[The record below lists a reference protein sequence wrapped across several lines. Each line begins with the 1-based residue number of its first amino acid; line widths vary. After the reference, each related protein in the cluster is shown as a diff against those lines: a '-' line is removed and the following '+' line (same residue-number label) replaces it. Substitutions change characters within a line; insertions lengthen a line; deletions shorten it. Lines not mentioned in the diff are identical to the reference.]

1 MSYVQQKLTDSLQ
14 EFPSILK
21 QTKCPDVYNL
31 KTLFTHQFFEE
42 FKSLVNS
49 EFKRKPPDTHS
60 INLRDIGFSENWQ
73 SIVSF
78 FILPWLH
85 RYFTG
90 VLIDFP
96 EGDFIIRKY
105 SFSDKNDFKSDIA
118 DSDHELNILVPLSSD
133 GEITF
138 ERYASI
144 FPQD

>member
-1 MSYVQQKLTDSLQ
+1 M
-14 EFPSILK
+14 
-21 QTKCPDVYNL
+21 

-49 EFKRKPPDTHS
+49 EFERKPPDTHS

-90 VLIDFP
+90 VWIDFP

-105 SFSDKNDFKSDIA
+105 SFSDENDFKSDIA
-118 DSDHELNILVPLSSD
+118 DSDHDLNILVPLSSD

-138 ERYASI
+138 ERYAYFS
-144 FPQD
+144 

>member
-1 MSYVQQKLTDSLQ
+1 M
-14 EFPSILK
+14 
-21 QTKCPDVYNL
+21 
-31 KTLFTHQFFEE
+31 
-42 FKSLVNS
+42 NS
-49 EFKRKPPDTHS
+49 EFDRKPSNIHS
-60 INLRDIGFSENWQ
+60 INLRDIGFLEEWQ
-73 SIVSF
+73 SIVNF

-85 RYFTG
+85 RYFNG
-90 VLIDFP
+90 FLIDFP
-96 EGDFIIRKY
+96 NGDFIIRKY